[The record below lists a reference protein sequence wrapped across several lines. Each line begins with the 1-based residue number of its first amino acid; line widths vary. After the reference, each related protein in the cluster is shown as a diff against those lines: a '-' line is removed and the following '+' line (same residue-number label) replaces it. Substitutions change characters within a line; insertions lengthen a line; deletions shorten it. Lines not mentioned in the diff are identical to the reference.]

1 MNETQKIS
9 IIVTP
14 ICWVIGLIVGLVLYF
29 TVSSVWALSF
39 ALGLLTALMNLSFTV
54 RGSKKMLDEIERE
67 ELGRPVRKNMM
78 YFAFRL
84 ILFILVFGV
93 VINDQFVSNVSD
105 PKFNVWATLIGY
117 SVVKIVLIIVSLIKK
132 GRVNKN
138 DNVE

>member
-14 ICWVIGLIVGLVLYF
+14 VCWAIGLIVGLILYF

-67 ELGRPVRKNMM
+67 ELGRPVRRNMM

-84 ILFILVFGV
+84 LLFVLVFGV

-117 SVVKIVLIIVSLIKK
+117 SVVKVVLIVVSLIKK
-132 GRVNKN
+132 GRVNKD
-138 DNVE
+138 DNL

>member
-14 ICWVIGLIVGLVLYF
+14 ICWAIGLIVGLVLYF

-67 ELGRPVRKNMM
+67 ELGRPVRRNMM

>member
-1 MNETQKIS
+1 MNETQKIA

-14 ICWVIGLIVGLVLYF
+14 ICWIIGLITGLILYF
-29 TVSSVWALSF
+29 AVSSVWALSC
-39 ALGLLTALMNLSFTV
+39 ALGLLTGLMNLSFTV

-67 ELGRPVRKNMM
+67 ELGRPVRRNML

-84 ILFILVFGV
+84 IMFIAVFGV
-93 VINDQFVSNVSD
+93 VINDQFVINVSD

-117 SVVKIVLIIVSLIKK
+117 SVVKIVLITVSLIKK
-132 GRVNKN
+132 GKVNKD

>member
-14 ICWVIGLIVGLVLYF
+14 ICWAIGLIAGLILYF
-29 TVSSVWALSF
+29 TISSVWALSF
-39 ALGLLTALMNLSFTV
+39 VLGLLTALMNLSFTV

-67 ELGRPVRKNMM
+67 ELGRPVRRNMM
-78 YFAFRL
+78 YFAFRV

-93 VINDQFVSNVSD
+93 VINDQFVSNTSD

-117 SVVKIVLIIVSLIKK
+117 SVVKIVLILVSLIKK

-138 DNVE
+138 DNE